1 MFPIV
6 YRIWDLFLVDGFLVV
21 LKSQLQ
27 VLRIQEKELVS
38 LPDEDVLMSMKDI
51 EKNPFCVAQ
60 FVGVGGERIQELDS
74 KLTKKDI
81 NSLSVD
87 KNSYTRLVSH
97 YWAIHSAIQ
106 EFWNEDG

>member
-1 MFPIV
+1 
-6 YRIWDLFLVDGFLVV
+6 
-21 LKSQLQ
+21 LKL
-27 VLRIQEKELVS
+27 QEKELVS
-38 LPDEDVLMSMKDI
+38 FPDEDILMSMKDI

-60 FVGVGGERIQELDS
+60 FAGASPERVKEIES
-74 KLTKKDI
+74 KLSKKQI

-87 KNSYTRLVSH
+87 KNSYKRLVSH